1 VYQHLCKK
9 FITSIISYLAI
20 HNPDFLAV
28 LVKNFGQETTESD
41 YTKRD
46 LVFTDQ
52 SLQNVFLTLF
62 RHQAELFS
70 GTVGNAFAI

>member
-1 VYQHLCKK
+1 MCINIYVK
-9 FITSIISYLAI
+9 YLYVLIAI

-28 LVKNFGQETTESD
+28 LVKNYGQETTESD

-62 RHQAELFS
+62 RHQAQLFS